1 MTLNGQHAE
10 QLLQRAVRRARPY
23 RSRIGR
29 LAAHPWRMVYPRLLL
44 KTGRCQALTATTF
57 WGGRMEIV
65 VPEAVS
71 TQIFRYGF
79 FEEDVCLFLLKSLRP
94 GMVCV
99 DVGAHFG
106 FFTLLASELV
116 GLEGRVV
123 ALEPMPETFARLARN
138 VAEHRS
144 CDNITPLQ
152 SAAYSSATTLTFCD
166 YGLVYSAF
174 NSAFGARLPSGR
186 RSCGEVRVAA
196 RTCDD
201 LVDALGLPRVDVI
214 KIDAESS
221 EMHVLRGAERTIDQF
236 YPRVIVEV
244 GDFDLAG
251 VASSSELVGS
261 LLALGYRAYERTQY
275 DVSLHEPRARYD
287 YGNLLFVHPKTP
299 GAC

>member
-1 MTLNGQHAE
+1 MALNGQHAE
-10 QLLQRAVRRARPY
+10 QLLQRAVRRAHPY

-29 LAAHPWRMVYPRLLL
+29 LAAHPWRTVYPRLLL
-44 KTGRCQALTATTF
+44 KTGRSQALTATTF

-71 TQIFRYGF
+71 TQIFRYAF

-116 GLEGRVV
+116 GPEGRVV

-152 SAAYSSATTLTFCD
+152 SAAYSSAATLTFCD

-201 LVDALGLPRVDVI
+201 LVGTLGLPRVDVI

-221 EMHVLRGAERTIDQF
+221 ELHVVRGAQRTIARF
-236 YPRVIVEV
+236 RPRIVVEV
-244 GDFDLAG
+244 GDFDLPG
-251 VASSSELVGS
+251 VASSRELVQS
-261 LLALGYRAYERTQY
+261 LLALGYRAYERSQFDLTPH
-275 DVSLHEPRARYD
+275 VPRATYD
-287 YGNLLFVHPKTP
+287 YGNLLFV
-299 GAC
+299 G

>member
-44 KTGRCQALTATTF
+44 KTGRCQALTAATF

-116 GLEGRVV
+116 GPEGRVV

-144 CDNITPLQ
+144 CENITPLQ

-201 LVDALGLPRVDVI
+201 LVGALGLPRVDVI

-221 EMHVLRGAERTIDQF
+221 ELHVVRGAHRTIARF
-236 YPRVIVEV
+236 RPRIVVEV
-244 GDFDLAG
+244 GDFDLPG
-251 VASSSELVGS
+251 VASSRELVQS
-261 LLALGYRAYERTQY
+261 LLALGYRAYEGSQFDLTPH
-275 DVSLHEPRARYD
+275 VPRATYD
-287 YGNLLFVHPKTP
+287 YGNLLFV
-299 GAC
+299 G